1 MRIAFTHNLRLTDS
15 EEEAEFDT
23 VETVDAIAD
32 GLRAGGHDVEKVEVT
47 GPASHLAARIESI
60 GPDLI
65 FNTAEGRRGRAREA
79 FYPALFEELGFP
91 YTGSDAYVLTVTL
104 DKWLTKLVLERQGI
118 DTPRARLVTPEDL
131 RRMKEPGTLGLTM
144 PVIVKPNY
152 EGSSKGIG
160 DDAVARDARQLGEML
175 PRALRNYPN
184 GVLVEEFVAGTD
196 VTVPFLEGYGDD
208 GVLLPVDYDVD
219 PEARSRFNIYDYRLK
234 SADSSLVSVRCPP
247 DLPRDVVARI
257 RAITK
262 QAVRTL
268 GVRDL
273 GRVDF
278 RFGDDGR
285 IYLLEVNA
293 LPSLERGAS
302 TFAAAA
308 REGLDYADALQAV
321 VQSAAKRQGLMLK
334 AGAKKRRPP
343 EPLRIGFTFNVKRVD
358 SKHGNDAEAEYDAP
372 ETIDSIR
379 DALESHGHHVMMFE
393 ATAELPRQLMETPVD
408 LVFNIAEG
416 AGGRNREA
424 AVPALCELMG
434 IPYTGSDAAT
444 LSIALDKAL
453 SKRVLLQH
461 GILTAEFQVMET
473 GRERLS
479 PKLKFPLIIKPNQ
492 EGSSKGVSAHAS
504 VVDDE
509 PSLRAV
515 VRELIE
521 RYEQPA
527 LIEAYISGREFTVGL
542 LGDRRPRVLPPME
555 ILFKDKSNPRPVYDY
570 QIKQEW
576 EKHVSYQCPAAL
588 TPAEQKA
595 MERVARDTFE
605 ALDCRD
611 VARVDL
617 RISPSGEIYVIEVN
631 PLPGLTPGY
640 SDLCLIATAAGIDY
654 RTLIGEILA
663 GGLKR
668 LREKR
673 RADAAKNAEGAAA
686 RGERGEAKAGENKVG
701 DKLSDSKVGD
711 SKVGDSKVGDS
722 KVDDRQLAIPRLSG
736 NGNGNGHGVPSAV
749 PAPSATPAPTAAPAA
764 TPAPPSTTP
773 APLVASP
780 ASTLE

>member
-1 MRIAFTHNLRLTDS
+1 MGMRTFISPTR
-15 EEEAEFDT
+15 
-23 VETVDAIAD
+23 
-32 GLRAGGHDVEKVEVT
+32 K
-47 GPASHLAARIESI
+47 
-60 GPDLI
+60 
-65 FNTAEGRRGRAREA
+65 
-79 FYPALFEELGFP
+79 
-91 YTGSDAYVLTVTL
+91 
-104 DKWLTKLVLERQGI
+104 
-118 DTPRARLVTPEDL
+118 
-131 RRMKEPGTLGLTM
+131 M
-144 PVIVKPNY
+144 
-152 EGSSKGIG
+152 
-160 DDAVARDARQLGEML
+160 
-175 PRALRNYPN
+175 
-184 GVLVEEFVAGTD
+184 
-196 VTVPFLEGYGDD
+196 
-208 GVLLPVDYDVD
+208 
-219 PEARSRFNIYDYRLK
+219 
-234 SADSSLVSVRCPP
+234 ADSGAVSVRCPA
-247 DLPRDVVARI
+247 DLPRDVVARV

-262 QAVRTL
+262 TAVRAL

-278 RFGDDGR
+278 RLGEDGR
-285 IYLLEVNA
+285 VYLLEVNA
-293 LPSLERGAS
+293 LPSLGRGAS

-308 REGLDYADALQAV
+308 REGLDYADTLQAI
-321 VQSAAKRQGLMLK
+321 VQSAARRQGLIVK

-379 DALESHGHHVMMFE
+379 DALESHDHQVMLFE

-416 AGGRNREA
+416 VAGRNREA

-555 ILFKDKSNPRPVYDY
+555 IIFKDKENARPVYDY

-576 EKHVSYQCPAAL
+576 EKHVAYQCPADL

-595 MERVARDTFE
+595 IERIARDTFE

-617 RISPSGEIYVIEVN
+617 RMTAKGEIYVIEVN

-673 RADAAKNAEGAAA
+673 RAEAARHAGAAQA
-686 RGERGEAKAGENKVG
+686 RADE
-701 DKLSDSKVGD
+701 
-711 SKVGDSKVGDS
+711 
-722 KVDDRQLAIPRLSG
+722 RQLAIPKVTNSGGNAASSAGPGPGPGG
-736 NGNGNGHGVPSAV
+736 NGNAGNGNAGGGNAGGNAGPGGTGGGAG
-749 PAPSATPAPTAAPAA
+749 TAGNG
-764 TPAPPSTTP
+764 SSEP
-773 APLVASP
+773 APLAAAPVSP
-780 ASTLE
+780 LE